1 MTGAYEQAENV
12 LKLKIRSSNRPE
24 KHCWTLIE
32 NIGNMKITVIGAS
45 AGVGLQVTRLA
56 LEKGHEVTTLSRR
69 IVPLPDHAKLRRVQ
83 GSATNSNDV
92 RAAVEGAEA
101 ILVTLG
107 VRSPFTTTL
116 FSDSARILLRILQ
129 ETGSSATL
137 IVLTGFGTGES
148 WSYNSFPMRML
159 FTLLLKKVYADK
171 SEQERVI
178 TSGYPRWEIVR
189 PGRLTNGAMTSR
201 YRVLDHLV
209 EGMRVGAI
217 SRSDVAHFMLAQAEH
232 PTYLGKY
239 VALTY

>member
-1 MTGAYEQAENV
+1 
-12 LKLKIRSSNRPE
+12 
-24 KHCWTLIE
+24 
-32 NIGNMKITVIGAS
+32 MKITAIGAS
-45 AGVGLQVTRLA
+45 AGVGFQATRLA
-56 LEKGHEVTTLSRR
+56 LEKGHEVATLSRR
-69 IVPLPDHAKLRRVQ
+69 VVPLPDHTKLKRIQ
-83 GSATNSNDV
+83 GSATSANDV
-92 RAAVEGAEA
+92 RAAVGGADA

-107 VRSPFTTTL
+107 VKSPFATTL
-116 FSDSARILLRILQ
+116 FSDSARVLLRVLQ

-137 IVLTGFGTGES
+137 IVLTGFGTGDS
-148 WSYNSFPMRML
+148 WSYNSLPMKIL

-189 PGRLTNGAMTSR
+189 PGRLTSGEMTGH

-209 EGMRVGAI
+209 EGMQVSAI